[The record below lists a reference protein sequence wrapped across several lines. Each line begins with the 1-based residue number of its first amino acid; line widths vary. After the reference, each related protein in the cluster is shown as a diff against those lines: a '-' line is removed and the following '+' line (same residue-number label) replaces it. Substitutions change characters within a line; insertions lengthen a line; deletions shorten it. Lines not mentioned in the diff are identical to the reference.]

1 MVNAQTASKSREFT
15 VNGELAHFADNKIEG
30 RDVLNKIGFVPA
42 SEHQLILIKDKRTR
56 LIGID
61 DTINLKKEAGGVL
74 RAFRSDRTFSFTVD
88 EVSQIWGIAEMDV
101 DEFLHHWPTSAN
113 TEWLLEREDEP
124 DTVLRT
130 GGTLNFEPDG
140 VEDIVSRPLSAAKK
154 VFVTV
159 FTTSGT
165 YPPQGAVKV
174 DENEPISTVLSRA
187 AKKLKLTD
195 TAGWVV
201 QVGGNDI
208 NPTMTFAQAGLSGD
222 VDLEW
227 GAREGG
233 GGA

>member
-1 MVNAQTASKSREFT
+1 MVNAQTAAKAREYT
-15 VNGELAHFADNKIEG
+15 VNGQIAHFDDNEIEG

-56 LIGID
+56 LIGTD

-74 RAFRSDRTFSFTVD
+74 RAFRSDRTYSFTVD
-88 EVSQIWGIAEMDV
+88 EVSQLWGVAEMEV
-101 DEFLHHWPTSAN
+101 DEFLRHWPTPADR
-113 TEWLLEREDEP
+113 EWLLEREDEP

-140 VEDIVSRPLSAAKK
+140 VEDIVSCPLSVANK

-165 YPPQGAVKV
+165 FPAQGAVKV
-174 DENEPISTVLSRA
+174 DASELISTVLARA

-195 TAGWVV
+195 TTGWVV
-201 QVGGNDI
+201 QVGGNDV
-208 NPTMTFAQAGLSGD
+208 NPAMTFAQAGLSGD

>member
-1 MVNAQTASKSREFT
+1 MAKAQTAAKVHAYT
-15 VNGELAHFADNKIEG
+15 VNGQIAYFDDNEIKG
-30 RDVLNKIGFVPA
+30 RDVLNALGFVPA
-42 SEHQLILIKDKRTR
+42 SEYQLILIKDKRSR
-56 LIGID
+56 LIGTD

-74 RAFRSDRTFSFTVD
+74 RAFRSDRTFSFTID
-88 EVSQIWGIAEMDV
+88 EISQLWGVAEMEV
-101 DEFLHHWPTSAN
+101 DEFFHHWPAPAGK
-113 TEWLLEREDEP
+113 EWLLEREDEP

-140 VEDIVSRPLSAAKK
+140 VEDIVSRPVLVANK

-165 YPPQGAVKV
+165 FPAQGADKV
-174 DENEPISTVLSRA
+174 NASELISIVLARA

-195 TAGWVV
+195 TTGWVV
-201 QVGGNDI
+201 QVGGNDVD
-208 NPTMTFAQAGLSGD
+208 PAMTFAQANLSGN

>member
-1 MVNAQTASKSREFT
+1 MVNVHTAAKAREYT
-15 VNGELAHFADNKIEG
+15 VNGQVAYFDDNEIEG

-42 SEHQLILIKDKRTR
+42 SEHQLILIKNERTR
-56 LIGID
+56 LIGTD

-88 EVSQIWGIAEMDV
+88 DVSQLWGVAEMEV
-101 DEFLHHWPTSAN
+101 DEFLHHWPTPN
-113 TEWLLEREDEP
+113 DREWLLEREDEP

-140 VEDIVSRPLSAAKK
+140 VEDIVSRPLSAANK

-165 YPPQGAVKV
+165 YPAQGAVKV
-174 DENEPISTVLSRA
+174 DASEPISTVLARA

-195 TAGWVV
+195 TTGWVV

-208 NPTMTFAQAGLSGD
+208 NPALSFAQAGLSGD